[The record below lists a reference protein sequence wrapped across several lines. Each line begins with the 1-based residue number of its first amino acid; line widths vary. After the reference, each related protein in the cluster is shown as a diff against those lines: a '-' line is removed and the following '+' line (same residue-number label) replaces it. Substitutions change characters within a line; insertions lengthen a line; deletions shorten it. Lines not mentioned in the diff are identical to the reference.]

1 MKGYVFKAGAQSAIT
16 KEQSGSN
23 LPAPKVG
30 SWAFAKEIRDVTAP
44 GLIGFDLMHLQSRDI
59 NFGPIPVALLRATIL
74 TSKDIKGGQD
84 GGG

>member
-44 GLIGFDLMHLQSRDI
+44 GLIGFDPDAFAKQGYQLWPNTGGIASSHD
-59 NFGPIPVALLRATIL
+59 PL
-74 TSKDIKGGQD
+74 TSKDI
-84 GGG
+84 